1 MNEQLRSILADTLGL
16 DLDTVTSSLSRESE
30 VAWDSLNHLRLITA
44 VEETFD
50 VKLSMAEIQGITNV
64 AELADCVT
72 AHVGKE

>member
-1 MNEQLRSILADTLGL
+1 MNGQLRSILADTLGL
-16 DLDTVTSSLSRESE
+16 DLDAVTSSLNRDSE

-44 VEETFD
+44 IEEAFD
-50 VKLSMAEIQGITNV
+50 VKLSMEEIQGITNV